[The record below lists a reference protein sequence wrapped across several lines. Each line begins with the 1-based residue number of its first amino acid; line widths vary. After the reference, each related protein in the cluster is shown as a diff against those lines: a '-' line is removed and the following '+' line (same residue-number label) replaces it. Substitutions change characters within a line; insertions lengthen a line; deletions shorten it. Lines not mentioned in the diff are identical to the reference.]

1 MVEFIPSPLPWPL
14 EASGC
19 DVYYSWIEALKAGV
33 HDDTLFPFATVTHN
47 IFSSDFLLP
56 GLAWVPECG

>member
-33 HDDTLFPFATVTHN
+33 HDDTLYSPLLQPPI
-47 IFSSDFLLP
+47 IFSVVTSYFL
-56 GLAWVPECG
+56 A

>member
-33 HDDTLFPFATVTHN
+33 HDDTLYSPLLQRPI
-47 IFSSDFLLP
+47 IFSVVTSYFL
-56 GLAWVPECG
+56 A